1 MFYQKV
7 LAIALCFLLVG
18 QSLAQTKTIEEPKK
32 LEISAELK
40 EKSLNLLNSLAR
52 EAEQFY
58 LPENRVKARI
68 LVADLLWEHDEK
80 QARAIFQNAI
90 ADLSS
95 MIGQVPP
102 ETEENVEQ
110 MYMELNPIRELRTE
124 ILMTLAARDP
134 KFALEALQILNGKDS
149 EGNSLFTE
157 DTMLELGIASQIV
170 EKDPKQAY
178 ELAKKNLES
187 GLEYGV
193 FSTLEDIYKKDAE
206 IGARLAKDIIGKI
219 RTKKINSPYDYTA
232 NSNVNKPANSVNGEG
247 AVIGVWQVQTFLETA
262 KRLNRLGAKNNK
274 TLALSEAEIKELV
287 EVLGQKYLNQP
298 YLTSYDVSKI
308 MPDLTKYFPALAQ
321 AIRRKLA
328 AGNAGGA
335 DLDSQIRT
343 QTIQEEIEGKTAEEI
358 LQIAEKKP
366 ASERD
371 DFYQQAAEKAFEEG
385 NVAKAKELY
394 AKVKKKPEYDYLG
407 DRIETDLPLALAK
420 SGDLRAAREMLAKL
434 KTPEERI
441 EILTNLAVSV
451 AAKGD
456 KKTAAALVDEARTM
470 YNGKMKQRK
479 NLNTILQL
487 GYAYSTVDAAQCF
500 SLVESNM
507 QFINDVISAGV
518 LLDEFNEIGS
528 VKSDEVVLSV
538 VETESYKNIKNGVVL
553 IRNLASADFERL
565 TNLAD
570 RFSRPE
576 ARFFARYR
584 IVESLF
590 DPDAEEREKEI
601 QAKSEEGDYH

>member
-1 MFYQKV
+1 MFYKKV
-7 LAIALCFLLVG
+7 LAIVLCFLLVG
-18 QSLAQTKTIEEPKK
+18 QSLAQKKTIDEPKK

-40 EKSLNLLNSLAR
+40 EKTLNLLNSLAR

-58 LPENRVKARI
+58 LPQNRVKARI

-95 MIGQVPP
+95 MIGQVPL
-102 ETEENVEQ
+102 ETEENIEQ
-110 MYMELNPIRELRTE
+110 MYIELNPIRELRTE

-134 KFALEALQILNGKDS
+134 KFALEALQVLNGKDS
-149 EGNSLFTE
+149 EGVSLFTE

-219 RTKKINSPYDYTA
+219 KTKKINSPYDYTT
-232 NSNVNKPANSVNGEG
+232 NSNMNKPANTVNGEG
-247 AVIGVWQVQTFLETA
+247 AVIGVWQVQMFLETA
-262 KRLNRLGAKNNK
+262 KRLNRLGAKDNK

-287 EVLGQKYLNQP
+287 ELLGQKYLNQP
-298 YLTSYDVSKI
+298 YLTAYDVSKI

-328 AGNAGGA
+328 AGNSAV

-343 QTIQEEIEGKTAEEI
+343 QTIQEEIEGKTAAEI

-366 ASERD
+366 VAERD

-407 DRIETDLPLALAK
+407 DRIEADLPLALAK

-451 AAKGD
+451 ASKGD
-456 KKTAAALVDEARTM
+456 KKTATALVDEARAM

-487 GYAYSTVDAAQCF
+487 GYAYSTVDAAQGF
-500 SLVESNM
+500 TLVESNV

-528 VKSDEVVLSV
+528 VKSDEVLLSV
-538 VETESYKNIKNGVVL
+538 VETESYKNVKNGVAL
-553 IRNLASADFERL
+553 IRNLAGADFERL

-584 IVESLF
+584 IVESML
-590 DPDAEEREKEI
+590 DPDAELRETEI